1 MKTLIKT
8 TFLNKWII
16 LLFASSLLLSCKS
29 DDLDIQQ
36 NFPFE
41 VNVLPVNKAISI
53 GHTEA
58 ISMKIKN
65 TGNYSGVQYFFRYF
79 QYDGN
84 GNLIYQIGNGGKMA
98 FLPNKVYFLSDA
110 KTSEITFY
118 YTSQS
123 KVSQAFDI
131 WILDNFGNERQLS
144 FQFNNLD

>member
-1 MKTLIKT
+1 MKTLKNAK
-8 TFLNKWII
+8 FQYSWFI
-16 LLFASSLLLSCKS
+16 LLLGISLLFSCKN

-41 VNVLPVNKAISI
+41 VVVLPVNKTIAV
-53 GHTEA
+53 GHTET

-65 TGNYSGVQYFFRYF
+65 TGSYSGVQYFFRYF

-84 GNLIYQIGNGGKMA
+84 GNLIYQIGTAGKKA

-110 KTSEITFY
+110 KSAEITFY

-123 KVSQAFDI
+123 NVTQAFDI
-131 WILDNFGNERQLS
+131 WILDSFGNERQLS
-144 FQFNNLD
+144 FQFNNAD

>member
-1 MKTLIKT
+1 MKTLLKT
-8 TFLNKWII
+8 KFRFI
-16 LLFASSLLLSCKS
+16 LLLALCSLFSCKS

-41 VNVLPVNKAISI
+41 VVVLPVNKAIAM

-65 TGNYSGVQYFFRYF
+65 TGSYSGVQYFFRYF
-79 QYDGN
+79 QYDGS
-84 GNLIYQIGNGGKMA
+84 GNLIYEIGTAGKKP

-110 KTSEITFY
+110 KSSEITFY

-123 KVSQAFDI
+123 NVTQAFDI
-131 WILDNFGNERQLS
+131 WILDNFGNERQLT
-144 FQFNNLD
+144 FQFNSTK

>member
-1 MKTLIKT
+1 MKTIIT
-8 TFLNKWII
+8 TKLLI
-16 LLFASSLLLSCKS
+16 LLLSISLLFSCKS

-41 VNVLPVNKAISI
+41 VVVLPVNKAISI

-58 ISMKIKN
+58 ITMKIKN
-65 TGNYSGVQYFFRYF
+65 TGNYSGVHYFFRYF

-84 GNLIYQIGNGGKMA
+84 GNLIYEIGTGGKKA

-110 KTSEITFY
+110 KNSEITFY

-144 FQFNNLD
+144 FQFNNVD